1 MPPLETETVVEAFAR
16 VRFDSHMAQQLSG
29 LCSMIKRLMSD
40 RLRSRELRERAAA
53 QPVEENPAAENA
65 QVPPPEGNGRKKSKT
80 RKERKAREGGE
91 RSRRYN
97 LRLIGVPEAEDKAND
112 ARAAVRALI
121 GENFPEL
128 QDELGLQIEK
138 AHRVPAKF
146 NEKKVTPRHILVT
159 FLNLSDK
166 EKVVQMSR
174 QRKEVTYNGLGVR
187 LASDFS
193 PAVLKARRQWSSIYR
208 VLQENNFEPRIL
220 YPARLAFVYEGK
232 RKIFPDMQA
241 LRKFIAQVPCLE
253 NLLSDLLLPM
263 ENESYKG

>member
-1 MPPLETETVVEAFAR
+1 MPPLETETVAEAFQR

-29 LCSMIKRLMSD
+29 LCAMIKRLMSD

-53 QPVEENPAAENA
+53 QPAEQDAPA
-65 QVPPPEGNGRKKSKT
+65 PPEGNGRKS
-80 RKERKAREGGE
+80 RARRERKAREAGD
-91 RSRRYN
+91 RARRYN

-112 ARAAVRALI
+112 AQAAVRALI
-121 GENFPEL
+121 QENFPEL

-138 AHRVPAKF
+138 ARRVPARF

-159 FLNLSDK
+159 FLSLSDK

-208 VLQENNFEPRIL
+208 VLQENHFEPRIL

-232 RKIFPDMQA
+232 RQIFPDMQA
-241 LRKFIAQVPCLE
+241 LRKFIAQVPCLG
-253 NLLSDLLLPM
+253 NLLGDLLLPM

>member
-1 MPPLETETVVEAFAR
+1 MPPLETETVVETFER
-16 VRFDSHMAQQLSG
+16 VRFDSHVSQELRG
-29 LCSMIKRLMSD
+29 LCSMIKRLMSA
-40 RLRSRELRERAAA
+40 RLRSRELREAAAA
-53 QPVEENPAAENA
+53 QAAEENQVAEPEA
-65 QVPPPEGNGRKKSKT
+65 QGPPHEGNGRKKTKT
-80 RKERKAREGGE
+80 RRERKSPEGQE

-97 LRLIGVPEAEDKAND
+97 LRIIGVPEAEDKANE
-112 ARAAVRALI
+112 AQAVVQALI
-121 GENFPEL
+121 EENFPEL
-128 QDELGLQIEK
+128 QDGSGLQIEK

-159 FLNLSDK
+159 FLHLSDK
-166 EKVVQMSR
+166 EKIVQMSR

-208 VLQENNFEPRIL
+208 ALEEKGFEPRIL
-220 YPARLAFVYEGK
+220 YPARLSFVYEGK

-253 NLLSDLLLPM
+253 NLLNDLLLPM
-263 ENESYKG
+263 ENES